1 MDWLTPTEQQ
11 AWVGLLATASALQ
24 HLSDRQLQAD
34 FGISFQTYSI
44 LAAVSGDPG
53 ATIHMRE
60 LSGITGH
67 SQSRL
72 SHAVA
77 RLERDGLVAR
87 SSCPSDRRGVHVS
100 LTDAGTDL
108 LRRAA
113 PDHVAA
119 VRRLAFSKLTPEQSA
134 ALADATGTIWRALV
148 ADGQMPSI
156 APLALDDGS

>member
-1 MDWLTPTEQQ
+1 MEWLTPTEQQ

-44 LAAVSGDPG
+44 MAAVSGSRG
-53 ATIHMRE
+53 ASIHMGE

-72 SHAVA
+72 SHAIA
-77 RLERDGLVAR
+77 RLERDGLVRRTRCA
-87 SSCPSDRRGVHVS
+87 SDKRGVHVV

-108 LRRAA
+108 LQRAA
-113 PDHVAA
+113 PAHVTT
-119 VRRLAFSKLTPEQSA
+119 VRDLAFAKLSAEQSA
-134 ALADATGTIWRALV
+134 ALADATRTIWQSLV
-148 ADGQMPSI
+148 ADSHVPAI
-156 APLALDDGS
+156 AVLNPNDS

>member
-1 MDWLTPTEQQ
+1 MDWLSPTEQQ

-44 LAAVSGDPG
+44 LAAVSDSPG
-53 ATIHMRE
+53 ATIHMGE

-72 SHAVA
+72 SHAIA
-77 RLERDGLVAR
+77 RLERDGLVSR
-87 SSCPSDRRGVHVS
+87 TSCPSDKRGVHVL
-100 LTDAGTDL
+100 LTSAARDL

-113 PDHVAA
+113 PAHVTT
-119 VRRLAFSKLTPEQSA
+119 VRRLAFAPLTEEKSA
-134 ALADATGTIWRALV
+134 ALADATRTIWKSLV
-148 ADGQMPSI
+148 
-156 APLALDDGS
+156 DDGHMPPITMLDSNNDS

>member
-1 MDWLTPTEQQ
+1 MEWLTPTEQQ

-44 LAAVSGDPG
+44 MAAVSGSRG
-53 ATIHMRE
+53 ASIHMGE

-72 SHAVA
+72 SHAIA
-77 RLERDGLVAR
+77 RLERDGLVR
-87 SSCPSDRRGVHVS
+87 RTSCPSDKRGVHVV

-108 LRRAA
+108 LQRAA
-113 PDHVAA
+113 PAHVTT
-119 VRRLAFSKLTPEQSA
+119 VRDLAFAKLSAEQSA
-134 ALADATGTIWRALV
+134 ALADATRTIWQSLV
-148 ADGQMPSI
+148 ADGHVPAI
-156 APLALDDGS
+156 AVLNPNDS